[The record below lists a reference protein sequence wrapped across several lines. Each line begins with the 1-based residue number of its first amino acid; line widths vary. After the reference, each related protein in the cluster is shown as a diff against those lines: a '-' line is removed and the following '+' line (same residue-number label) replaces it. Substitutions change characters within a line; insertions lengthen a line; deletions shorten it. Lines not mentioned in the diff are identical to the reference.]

1 MSTPKGYPSQ
11 TKLDRVKAEFATV
24 ESVREEQQALSV
36 LSHMYVRVVGTD
48 AAEASSTTYVINA
61 TAHAALK
68 GDIIRFTSGVHSGK
82 EIKVQSVT
90 TNAITLAYNLAAAVG
105 TGDTFEIL
113 RHKYP
118 VVNADGSLNI
128 TSSGAGPIQ
137 YVLNGVDT
145 EVELDTVTPANS
157 RPLPVEIIG
166 TGAPINITAG
176 DLNVSL
182 SHANDSVKIG
192 DGTETANVN
201 ASNELQVADDTARTS
216 LSSIDGKTPSLGQAL
231 MAASVPV
238 AIASDQSAISVAD
251 GGGSLTVDGT
261 VAATQSGTWNI
272 NNVSGTV
279 SLPTG
284 AATLAEQQ
292 TQTTHL
298 ATVAGAV
305 SGTEMQVDVVSSALP
320 TGASTLAE
328 QQTQTTALQLIDD
341 AVATTGAAITAKG
354 LAAVGTDG
362 TNARILKTDAAGE
375 LQVDVLSTPADIDIR
390 DLTSVSDSVSAVQSG
405 TWNINNVSGTVSLPT
420 GASTLAEQQSQT
432 THLATIAGAVSG
444 TEMQVDVLTQP
455 ARSHT
460 IDSIRLGDG
469 TDLASVT
476 AAGQLE
482 VSVTA
487 ALPSGTNN
495 IGDVDVLTEP
505 ATAADGG
512 GLPAVTKVVA
522 GYDGSNVQVIKTD
535 ANGEL
540 QVDVLSQPALSSG
553 TDSVAAVQSGT
564 WNITDISGTVSLPTG
579 ASTLAE
585 QQTQTTALQLI
596 DDTVAT
602 TGAAIT
608 AKGIAAVG
616 TDGTNARILKTDTA
630 GELQVDVLTVPT
642 YDVVD
647 FIDTTPLLDTSSTN
661 IAGSASNPTQV
672 VASLAADVKK
682 VQFLDTTGAFIGL
695 YTGAALSEVLQAVF
709 GPGSDQTVEVKLS
722 SGERVSLRR
731 LDSTTAISTGFVSIN
746 FIG

>member
-128 TSSGAGPIQ
+128 TSSGSGPIQ

-238 AIASDQSAISVAD
+238 AIASDQSVISVAD

-284 AATLAEQQ
+284 ASTLAEQQ

-305 SGTEMQVDVVSSALP
+305 SGTEMQVDV
-320 TGASTLAE
+320 
-328 QQTQTTALQLIDD
+328 
-341 AVATTGAAITAKG
+341 
-354 LAAVGTDG
+354 
-362 TNARILKTDAAGE
+362 
-375 LQVDVLSTPADIDIR
+375 
-390 DLTSVSDSVSAVQSG
+390 
-405 TWNINNVSGTVSLPT
+405 
-420 GASTLAEQQSQT
+420 
-432 THLATIAGAVSG
+432 
-444 TEMQVDVLTQP
+444 LTQP

-460 IDSIRLGDG
+460 TDSIRLGDG